1 MENNNKNNMSNT
13 MEINAILEEAK
24 RNRQQ
29 ASAPQRTAKPQPA
42 SQRTQTND
50 TAKNR
55 RPQQQPQQVD
65 IQSGFVIYDDE
76 PNNGKKAKKGKKT
89 GVVIGIIAA
98 VLVLVLAAGFCA
110 HTFLGD
116 FEYANNVY
124 VNDIALGGLS
134 VREAE
139 ELLAQEE
146 VKLEN
151 SININVTAADKSTTV
166 TKDDVDYTFNT
177 DEVLAQAKQ
186 YTEDTLVPTGEQRYY
201 IAMQVNDESLN
212 KVVEKVST
220 DLNQEAVNAMV
231 TKFDSSKSGADRF
244 TFEDEKTGIE
254 VNTDSFKNQF
264 KTFLAEGKVSGDIAA
279 ESVSTE
285 PKYTKEYLIANIKK
299 LSTYS
304 TISTNGSN
312 GNHNMKLSAS
322 KCNNSIIN
330 PDGVWSFNKCTGNS
344 NLSSNGYK
352 SAGVIV
358 NGQSTTG
365 VGGGICQT
373 STTIYN
379 AGLLVG
385 LHVQERRCHAYP
397 SVYVPMGL
405 DATIDYGNIDLK
417 LKNTFDYQLF
427 LECYM
432 EGTKVTCNFY
442 GLENPD
448 FDEVKVS
455 STATSGTSAVAS
467 RAFYKDGKRVTGDHL
482 PDEELPSSRY
492 DTYSSGGS
500 SSSSTTQTPSEGGT
514 TAPENPDNPDNPNP
528 TPDPDPTPEPDPT
541 PTPDPDPVPTPDPDP
556 VVPDVPVEG

>member
-42 SQRTQTND
+42 PQRTQTND
-50 TAKNR
+50 KAKNR

-110 HTFLGD
+110 YTFLGD

-330 PDGVWSFNKCTGNS
+330 PDGV
-344 NLSSNGYK
+344 
-352 SAGVIV
+352 
-358 NGQSTTG
+358 
-365 VGGGICQT
+365 
-373 STTIYN
+373 
-379 AGLLVG
+379 
-385 LHVQERRCHAYP
+385 
-397 SVYVPMGL
+397 
-405 DATIDYGNIDLK
+405 
-417 LKNTFDYQLF
+417 
-427 LECYM
+427 
-432 EGTKVTCNFY
+432 
-442 GLENPD
+442 
-448 FDEVKVS
+448 
-455 STATSGTSAVAS
+455 
-467 RAFYKDGKRVTGDHL
+467 
-482 PDEELPSSRY
+482 
-492 DTYSSGGS
+492 
-500 SSSSTTQTPSEGGT
+500 
-514 TAPENPDNPDNPNP
+514 
-528 TPDPDPTPEPDPT
+528 
-541 PTPDPDPVPTPDPDP
+541 
-556 VVPDVPVEG
+556 